1 MPYNFDPNIRRL
13 PVYMLIDCSGSMNGD
28 AIEAVGQGFKNLTTM
43 LNNDPTTC
51 DVVWF
56 SIIVFDSTARQ
67 LFPLCPIGDYKEL
80 PLKVGGS
87 SNLGRALQF
96 LSDCVKDEVR
106 KQTKEERGDWKPLV
120 FLMSDGKPTDDWEK
134 VCKTAGSEINL
145 IACGVGADAAVGNLK
160 KITERVVLMKDMT
173 QETLDQ
179 FIDFIR
185 SLTTMASQRSENQS
199 DTLGGVELK
208 QKKYSKIV
216 LS

>member
-1 MPYNFDPNIRRL
+1 MAYNFDPNIRRL

-43 LNNDPTTC
+43 RNNDPTTC

-56 SIIVFDSTARQ
+56 SIIIFDSTARQ

-96 LSDCVKDEVR
+96 LNDCVKKEVR
-106 KQTKEERGDWKPLV
+106 KQTEKQRGDWKPLI
-120 FLMSDGKPTDDWEK
+120 FLMSDGKPSDDWEK
-134 VCKTAGSEINL
+134 VCKTFVSEINL
-145 IACGVGADAAVGNLK
+145 IACGVGSDADIENLK
-160 KITERVVLMKDMT
+160 KITGRVVLMKDLT

-179 FIDFIR
+179 FIDFVR

-199 DTLGGVELK
+199 DTVYLE

>member
-1 MPYNFDPNIRRL
+1 MAYHFDPNIRRL

-56 SIIVFDSTARQ
+56 SIIIFDSTVRQ

-96 LSDCVKDEVR
+96 LSDCVKKEVR
-106 KQTKEERGDWKPLV
+106 KQTSEKKGDWKPLV
-120 FLMSDGKPTDDWEK
+120 FLMSDGKPSDDWEK
-134 VCKTAGSEINL
+134 ICKTAESEINL
-145 IACGVGADAAVGNLK
+145 IACGVGADADIENLK
-160 KITERVVLMKDMT
+160 KITGRVVLMKDMT

-179 FIDFIR
+179 FIDFVR

-199 DTLGGVELK
+199 DTVYLEK
-208 QKKYSKIV
+208 KKYSKIV